1 METNN
6 SMIEP
11 LFEKVE
17 QYTNTSIELWKL
29 KTIDKVSD
37 ITSSVM
43 AKIIWFFA
51 FTFLILFL
59 SLAAA
64 FYFGYMLNNLFYGFM
79 IVASFYVVIGTV
91 LVFTQKFISS
101 RIKNKIVKQFI
112 NQIV

>member
-6 SMIEP
+6 GMVEP

-37 ITSSVM
+37 ITSSLM

-51 FTFLILFL
+51 FTFLLLFL
-59 SLAAA
+59 SLATA
-64 FYFGYMLNNLFYGFM
+64 FYFGYIFNNLFYGFM
-79 IVASFYVVIGTV
+79 IVALFYAVIGTI
-91 LVFTQKFISS
+91 LVFSQKSISK
-101 RIKNKIVKQFI
+101 RIKNQVVKQFI
-112 NQIV
+112 NQEV